1 MRRWMRWLGVRVEA
15 MDCCCR
21 LAAAAMRWTRSA
33 VLAASR
39 SGSSMV
45 LSVRPQCWGRT
56 ASLRWRDRVGRIL
69 VSTRRSTSCSTANSS
84 CTTRMIRTA
93 GSSTIP
99 SRPMAFGLENRS
111 APISA
116 PVLGSCCTPWGPA
129 PAAGT
134 CCSRRTVRICS
145 RQNVARRDISC
156 RSNACSTGNVAVCD
170 FSART
175 KCVARGNPWRRGLG
189 GSSRWGRRGVWKP
202 AGVRPRAGC
211 WVPPVRN
218 TARGRGLRF
227 AIRCGDG
234 ASGSQYGAGTGP
246 PVSCT
251 AL

>member
-129 PAAGT
+129 PAAAT
-134 CCSRRTVRICS
+134 YCSRRIVRICS

-170 FSART
+170 FSARR
-175 KCVARGNPWRRGLG
+175 KCVARENRGAAGWGVAAG
-189 GSSRWGRRGVWKP
+189 GDDGEYGSPRG
-202 AGVRPRAGC
+202 C
-211 WVPPVRN
+211 
-218 TARGRGLRF
+218 ARGRVVGGLRF

-234 ASGSQYGAGTGP
+234 ACGSRYGVGTGP
-246 PVSCT
+246 PVRDT
-251 AL
+251 AWGRGLRFTLRH